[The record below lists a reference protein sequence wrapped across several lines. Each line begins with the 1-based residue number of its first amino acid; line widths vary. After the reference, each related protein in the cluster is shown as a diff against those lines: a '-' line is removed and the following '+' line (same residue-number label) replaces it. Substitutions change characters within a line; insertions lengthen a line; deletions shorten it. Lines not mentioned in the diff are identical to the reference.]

1 MMCNDEN
8 KKRQEL
14 VCSIERLN
22 IYLKDLSKEVENK
35 MNNLE
40 RKISGNSTTVI
51 NGFLGIIRT
60 YEISTDGKFLNITT
74 PKKAVVFRSNI
85 KDQIETISAIY
96 EEISTI
102 EFNLMQKVAGLSI
115 LEIDCEVVKENINSY
130 FQKIKNLIVEI
141 NKN

>member
-51 NGFLGIIRT
+51 NGFFGIIRT

-115 LEIDCEVVKENINSY
+115 LEIDCEVVKENINSH